1 MPVTTRNKKS
11 SPRIAGPD
19 RWDEW
24 SKHLASRPGL
34 LPPWKKISAG
44 RRSPLSWSCLPS
56 ADSASARGLLGNL
69 ERWMRAAQ
77 LETAEVARDLEPWL
91 RSAGRRTADVDFAL
105 ECLGWSYLLPTLARV
120 LPAALWCDVL
130 DCLIGL
136 SAAKPDTPATH
147 EPLVGQLLTG
157 ELPWTLADQ
166 FPELPRC
173 RVLSRTAGRRL
184 SAGVRELLADNGLPH
199 CRHVDQVRP
208 LLACWTRCLKL
219 ARADGATCFDADARQ
234 RYGRFVR
241 QVLQLSRQNGG
252 PVFSANGA
260 VRNDAELMGAALEL
274 AGQEEDLAIA
284 DQLLPW
290 RAAGREASAER
301 VFFPGSSV
309 YSESA
314 QLASLRPSWL
324 RGGEHLVVGHHE
336 GSVRTELNFGSTTVW
351 SGNWPVQLR
360 VGGELLEPQAW
371 EEVCWHSDDDVDYLE
386 LETNWHGS
394 WRLQRQI
401 LLAREDHF
409 LWLADAVTG
418 PEVESLDYRSV
429 LPLAPG
435 IEFRPERE
443 TWEGCLTHHRRVAR
457 VLPLALPEWRAA
469 AAVGSLEAAPG
480 GLLLRQQTR
489 ARGLYAPLFIDLSP
503 HRMKWPLTWR
513 HLTVGEKLQIQKPDV
528 AVGYRVQIGGDQW
541 LFYRSLA
548 DPACRTLLGQN
559 VLHEFYAARFDTEG
573 EADELLALDPAG
585 VS

>member
-11 SPRIAGPD
+11 LPRIAGPD

-34 LPPWKKISAG
+34 LPPWKRISAG
-44 RRSPLSWSCLPS
+44 RRSPLSWSCPPS

-77 LETAEVARDLEPWL
+77 LQAAEVARDLEPWL
-91 RSAGRRTADVDFAL
+91 RSAGQRTADVDFAL
-105 ECLGWSYLLPTLARV
+105 ECLGWSYLLPTLAKV
-120 LPAALWCDVL
+120 LPAAPWCEVL

-136 SAAKPDTPATH
+136 SAEKPDSQNPD

-173 RVLSRTAGRRL
+173 RALSRAAGRRL
-184 SAGVRELLADNGLPH
+184 SEGVRELLADNGLPH

-219 ARADGATCFDADARQ
+219 VRADGATCFDADARQ

-260 VRNDAELMGAALEL
+260 GRHDAELMGAALEL
-274 AGQEEDLAIA
+274 AGREEDLAIA

-290 RAAGREASAER
+290 RTAGREASAEK

-336 GSVRTELNFGSTTVW
+336 GAVRTELNFGSTTVW
-351 SGNWPVQLR
+351 SGDWPVQLR
-360 VGGELLEPQAW
+360 VGGQLLEPQVW

-386 LETNWHGS
+386 LETNWNGS

-418 PEVESLDYRSV
+418 PEVESLDYRSI

-435 IEFRPERE
+435 IEFRPEQE

-469 AAVGSLEAAPG
+469 AATGSLEAAPG

-573 EADELLALDPAG
+573 EADELLALDPADA
-585 VS
+585 S